1 MHVPGDVALRVVPL
15 MIEQP
20 AVPVVVTAYVTAP
33 LPEPPEVARV
43 RSVPYVPLVEVSTTA
58 VCEVSE
64 LVVTES

>member
-1 MHVPGDVALRVVPL
+1 MHVPIDVAFNVVPPV
-15 MIEQP
+15 IEQP

-43 RSVPYVPLVEVSTTA
+43 ISVPYVPLVDVSTTA